1 MKSLTEYI
9 SESELNTK
17 RIYGG
22 YKLPNKYNGHRTF
35 EEFLDLNN
43 IYIIDDKDISYYYKF
58 NFNNINERSHDSYI
72 WNINETLKSH
82 PHIKLIDKIN
92 KTFKDKIENIYC
104 ISNKDADAL
113 PIVIQ
118 IKSNNAFVSRFQ
130 TGSNKLAKTHSS
142 ELLYDIIEFFNY
154 YISTIEKSEEV
165 DGYDIFLE
173 PEYTKDI
180 SKEIKKNGGHIYHI
194 TSIDNLDIIKR
205 TGLRPRVGKTRKLSE
220 TDGYRYFVERIF
232 FIGDNESKEKT
243 IENIKSVIAD
253 KQFTLGKYVILD
265 IDILQHNI
273 GLWEDGASEGKYN
286 VYTYE
291 AIPPYLIKRYV
302 KDVNDL

>member
-1 MKSLTEYI
+1 M
-9 SESELNTK
+9 
-17 RIYGG
+17 
-22 YKLPNKYNGHRTF
+22 
-35 EEFLDLNN
+35 
-43 IYIIDDKDISYYYKF
+43 
-58 NFNNINERSHDSYI
+58 
-72 WNINETLKSH
+72 
-82 PHIKLIDKIN
+82 
-92 KTFKDKIENIYC
+92 
-104 ISNKDADAL
+104 
-113 PIVIQ
+113 
-118 IKSNNAFVSRFQ
+118 SRFQ
-130 TGSNKLAKTHSS
+130 TGSNKLSKTHSS

-154 YISTIEKSEEV
+154 YISTIEKSEEI

-220 TDGYRYFVERIF
+220 TGGYRYFVERIF
-232 FIGDNESKEKT
+232 FIGDNESREKT
-243 IENIKSVIAD
+243 IENIKSVITD
-253 KQFTLGKYVILD
+253 KQFTFGKYVILD
-265 IDILQHNI
+265 IDILRHNI

-302 KDVNDL
+302 KDINDL